1 MTSAVSTHDP
11 KRTASVTL
19 RAVVLLSGVLTI
31 VFVVSFLFSDRGI
44 SELQRSRKR
53 VDELQT
59 DIQRLKTEN
68 ARLQTEID
76 SVRKSSF
83 AVERIAREELSMSK
97 KGEIVYLLP
106 PSRAQRRAA
115 AP

>member
-1 MTSAVSTHDP
+1 VTGVQTCALPIWTIFVAGSAAALVGERGYLGLRRSWQDLEELKAKADKRQAEVMDLKKEVDRLRSDP
-11 KRTASVTL
+11 R
-19 RAVVLLSGVLTI
+19 
-31 VFVVSFLFSDRGI
+31 
-44 SELQRSRKR
+44 
-53 VDELQT
+53 
-59 DIQRLKTEN
+59 
-68 ARLQTEID
+68 
-76 SVRKSSF
+76 